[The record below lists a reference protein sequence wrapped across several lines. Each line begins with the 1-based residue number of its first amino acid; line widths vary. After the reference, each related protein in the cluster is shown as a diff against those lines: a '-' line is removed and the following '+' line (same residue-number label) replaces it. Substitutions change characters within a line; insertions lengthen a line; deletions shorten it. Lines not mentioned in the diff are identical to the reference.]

1 MQKHRAILADVIHF
15 SVPKTEGLYRM
26 HELEELTK
34 TYGGIAVVQTI
45 QRRAIPDYQTFLGK
59 GKVQEI
65 LANAKAWGATVLI
78 VNAVLKPGQL
88 FRLEEILRPV
98 GVKVWD
104 RIDLILHI
112 FEKHA
117 TSAEAKLEIELARLR
132 HMGPRI
138 FNMGAQLGRQRGG
151 TGTRG
156 GSGEGNTEAMKR
168 HLRDQERRILDKLTQ
183 YESLRGEQRK
193 HRARRGQQTVALV
206 GYTNAGKTS
215 LLAVLTK
222 RKEKGEDK
230 LFATLDTRVG
240 ECFLAERNETVLIS
254 DTIGFIEGLP
264 PELLKAFTS
273 TLSEAVHADVLLHI
287 ADASD
292 AACARKMAVVE
303 DVLATLRAEHAPR
316 LLVLNKADLLSP
328 ERKKEIKKVFH
339 SGVFVSASKKEGIEE
354 LKKEIDK
361 VLSPVQEE
369 KSKKIREA

>member
-15 SVPKTEGLYRM
+15 SVPKTEALYRM
-26 HELEELTK
+26 GELEELTK
-34 TYGGIAVVQTI
+34 TYGGIAVIQTI
-45 QRRAIPDYQTFLGK
+45 QRRAIPDYRTFLGK
-59 GKVQEI
+59 GKVEEI
-65 LANAKAWGATVLI
+65 LKHAKEWGATVLI

-88 FRLEEILRPV
+88 FNLEETLRPV

-138 FNMGAQLGRQRGG
+138 FNLGAQLGRQRGG

-168 HLRDQERRILDKLTQ
+168 HLREQERRILDKLEQ

-193 HRARRGQQTVALV
+193 NRARRGQQTVALV

-215 LLAVLTK
+215 LLAALTK

-240 ECFLAERNETVLIS
+240 ECFLPGRNETVLIS

-264 PELLKAFTS
+264 PELIKAFTS
-273 TLSEAVHADVLLHI
+273 TLSEAVNADVLLHV

-292 AACARKMAVVE
+292 PEIARKMAVVDE
-303 DVLATLRAEHAPR
+303 VLATLGANQAPR
-316 LLVLNKADLLSP
+316 LLVLNKADILNIP
-328 ERKKEIKKVFH
+328 KKQEAIAAFH
-339 SGVFVSASKKEGIEE
+339 PHALVSAIKKEGIDKLKEE
-354 LKKEIDK
+354 ISQALSPAGGEKKEK
-361 VLSPVQEE
+361 AL
-369 KSKKIREA
+369 

>member
-1 MQKHRAILADVIHF
+1 MPQHRAILADVIHY
-15 SVPKTEGLYRM
+15 SVPKTEALYRM
-26 HELEELTK
+26 RELEELTK
-34 TYGGIAVVQTI
+34 TYGGIAIVQTI
-45 QRRAIPDYQTFLGK
+45 QRRAIPDYRTFLGK

-65 LANAKAWGATVLI
+65 LEHAKAWGATVLI
-78 VNAVLKPGQL
+78 INAVLKPGQL
-88 FRLEEILRPV
+88 FHLEEALRPV

-168 HLRDQERRILDKLTQ
+168 HLRDQERRILDKLEQ
-183 YESLRGEQRK
+183 YQNLRGEQQKNRV
-193 HRARRGQQTVALV
+193 RRGQQTVALV

-215 LLAVLTK
+215 LLAALTK
-222 RKEKGEDK
+222 RKERGEDK

-240 ECFLAERNETVLIS
+240 ECFLPNQQETVLVS

-264 PELLKAFTS
+264 PELIKAFTS
-273 TLSEAVHADVLLHI
+273 TLSEAVNADVLLHV

-292 AACARKMAVVE
+292 HECARKMAVVE
-303 DVLATLRAEHAPR
+303 GVLATLGAHAPR
-316 LLVLNKADLLSP
+316 MLVLNKADLLNAKQKR
-328 ERKKEIKKVFH
+328 EVNAAFH
-339 SGVFVSASKKEGIEE
+339 AHVLVSAIKKEGLEKLKEE
-354 LKKEIDK
+354 IGRA
-361 VLSPVQEE
+361 LSPVVEGKRE
-369 KSKKIREA
+369 KIPEA